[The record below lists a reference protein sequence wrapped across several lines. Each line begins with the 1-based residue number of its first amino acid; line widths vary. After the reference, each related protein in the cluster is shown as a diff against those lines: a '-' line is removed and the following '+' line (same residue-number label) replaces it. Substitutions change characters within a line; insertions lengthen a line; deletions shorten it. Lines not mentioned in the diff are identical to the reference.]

1 MTDSRLIL
9 VGAPAAGKTT
19 VGRLLAERH
28 GRSFIDT
35 DEQLAQALGL
45 SLPEAWASLPAAR
58 IAATETE
65 ICTALL
71 ELPGVVA
78 LGSRAV
84 ADPQLRTLL
93 AARTV
98 VWLRVS
104 SVQLTRRLGMG
115 SLGMATLAALR
126 GQMDALLA
134 EREPWYEEVATLTL
148 DTDRRDAETVVE
160 LIEQVWEG
168 TA

>member
-1 MTDSRLIL
+1 
-9 VGAPAAGKTT
+9 
-19 VGRLLAERH
+19 
-28 GRSFIDT
+28 
-35 DEQLAQALGL
+35 
-45 SLPEAWASLPAAR
+45 
-58 IAATETE
+58 
-65 ICTALL
+65 
-71 ELPGVVA
+71 
-78 LGSRAV
+78 
-84 ADPQLRTLL
+84 
-93 AARTV
+93 
-98 VWLRVS
+98 
-104 SVQLTRRLGMG
+104 MG